1 MVKIAAKEAYDVVV
15 VGAGAAG
22 GVIAERATRA
32 GKRVLLL
39 EAGPERQLGDLASSQ
54 IWARKLKWSG
64 PHVEE
69 EGNFKVGHVFNA
81 GWGTGGSALH
91 HYGVWPRLHEADFDV
106 ASRYEVGLDWP
117 IGYEELRPYY
127 DKVQAEVGLSG
138 DAEGETWRPAGEP
151 YPLPAVPVFA
161 QGEVIRKGFEALGL
175 RTSAIP
181 LAINT
186 RAYKGRSGCLYD
198 GWCDAGCPIGA
209 LANPLVTYLGWALQ
223 GGAEIRNRAQ
233 VIRIL
238 HDDKGQRATGV
249 EYVDAAGATLQVM
262 ADTVVVAAFAV
273 QSARLLLAS
282 ASDKHPQG
290 LSNHNGIL
298 GRYLMTH
305 PAASVY
311 GLFKEDTLPHLGP
324 TAGQLMCQD
333 NYDDKTAVPGA
344 FGSYQWLIAN
354 AMKPNG
360 LLGIATTRPD
370 IVGDRLQ
377 PFMEAAARRIGNMVC
392 VSEDIA
398 LADNRITLSS
408 NKDANGV
415 PLARTVHNVTA
426 PSEALLSSAIEQGKQ
441 VFAAGGADDVWA
453 SSPFAMHIMGGTVMG
468 NDPAKSVTDSYGR
481 CHELE
486 NLYVAGTSL
495 FPSSGAVNPT
505 FTLHALALRTAEQLF
520 GKH

>member
-1 MVKIAAKEAYDVVV
+1 MNEIALKESYDVVV

-39 EAGPERQLGDLASSQ
+39 EAGPARQLNDLASSQ

-64 PHVEE
+64 PGVEE
-69 EGNFKVGHVFNA
+69 EGNLKVGHVFNA

-91 HYGVWPRLHEADFDV
+91 HYGVWPRLHEADFEV

-117 IGYEELRPYY
+117 IAYDDLRPFY
-127 DKVQAEVGLSG
+127 DAVQAEVGLSG
-138 DAEGETWRPAGEP
+138 DSKGETWRPPGEP
-151 YPLPAVPVFA
+151 YPLPPVPVFA
-161 QGEVIRKGFEALGL
+161 QGDVIRSGFEAVGL
-175 RTSAIP
+175 KTSAIP

-186 RAYKGRSGCLYD
+186 REYKGRSGCLYD
-198 GWCDAGCPIGA
+198 GWCDAGCPVGA
-209 LANPLVTYLGWALQ
+209 LANPLVTYLGWALKA
-223 GGAEIRNRAQ
+223 GAEIRNRAQ
-233 VIRIL
+233 VTRIL
-238 HDDKGQRATGV
+238 HDEAGQRATGV
-249 EYVDAAGATLQVM
+249 EYVDASGEKNRVM

-273 QSARLLLAS
+273 QTARLLLAS
-282 ASDKHPQG
+282 ASARHPDG
-290 LSNHNGIL
+290 LSNHNGML

-311 GLFKEDTLPHLGP
+311 GLFDKETQPHLGP
-324 TAGQLMCQD
+324 TAGQLMCQE
-333 NYDDKTAVPGA
+333 NYDDKTATPGA

-354 AMKPNG
+354 AMKPND
-360 LLGIATTRPD
+360 LLGIATSRPD

-377 PFMEAAARRIGNMVC
+377 PFLETAVKHIGNMVC

-398 LADNRITLSS
+398 LADNRITLSD
-408 NKDANGV
+408 NTDAFGV
-415 PLARTVHNVTA
+415 PLAKTVHNLTP
-426 PSEALLSSAIEQGKQ
+426 PSEQLLAGAMEQGKKE
-441 VFAAGGADDVWA
+441 FAAGGADEVWA
-453 SSPFAMHIMGGTVMG
+453 SAPFGMHIMGGTVMG
-468 NDPAKSVTDSYGR
+468 NDAATSVTDSYGR

-486 NLYVAGTSL
+486 NLYVAGTGL

-520 GKH
+520 GKA